1 MAVYRKEKQMLI
13 NCAAYQDGKKLAD
26 LPVAG
31 IRDYVSRPDCF
42 VWVALKDPDALEL
55 ETIQGQFRLHELAVE
70 DARHGHQR
78 PKLEEYGDMLFCVLH
93 VLEMDE
99 AGEIRVGE
107 IDIFVS
113 PNYVVSVRSR
123 SNIGFLN
130 VRERCE
136 HEPHLLRNG
145 AGFVLYA
152 LMDAVVDRYFAI
164 VHRLEGELEMVEDR
178 IFTEAGSARAN
189 IEALYELKRK
199 LVTVNHA
206 TVPLLE
212 AIAHLYGGRVPQV
225 CQHLQEYFRDV
236 YDHLERIVKIT
247 DSVREMLAT
256 AIQVNLA
263 MISLEDSAVS
273 KRLAAY
279 AALFAVPTMIAGI
292 YGMNFQN
299 MPELKSE
306 WGYPVALTAMV
317 VVDVVLYWRFRK
329 TRWL

>member
-1 MAVYRKEKQMLI
+1 MLI
-13 NCAAYQDGKKLAD
+13 NCAAYQDGKKIAD
-26 LPVAG
+26 LPIAG
-31 IRDYVSRPDCF
+31 VRDYTGQADRF
-42 VWVALKDPDALEL
+42 VWVALKDPDANEL
-55 ETIQGQFRLHELAVE
+55 EAIQGQFHLHELAVE

-93 VLEMDE
+93 VLEMNE
-99 AGEIRVGE
+99 LGEIQVGE
-107 IDIFVS
+107 IDIFVG
-113 PNYVVSVRSR
+113 PDYVVSVRSK

-136 HEPHLLRNG
+136 HEPHLLKNG
-145 AGFVLYA
+145 PGFVLYA

-164 VHRLEGELEMVEDR
+164 VHRLEGELEAIEER

-189 IEALYELKRK
+189 IEALYALKRK
-199 LVTVNHA
+199 LVVVNHA
-206 TVPLLE
+206 AVPLLE
-212 AIAHLYGGRVPQV
+212 AIAHLYGGRVPVV
-225 CQHLQEYFRDV
+225 CHHLQEYFRDV

-247 DSVREMLAT
+247 DSVRDMLAT

-263 MISLEDSAVS
+263 MISLDDSAVS

-299 MPELKSE
+299 MPELKSDF
-306 WGYPVALTAMV
+306 GYPIALTAMV
-317 VVDVVLYWRFRK
+317 VLDVVLYWRFRRA
-329 TRWL
+329 RWL

>member
-1 MAVYRKEKQMLI
+1 MLI
-13 NCAAYQDGKKLAD
+13 NCAAYKDGRKLAD
-26 LPVAG
+26 LPVSA
-31 IRDYVSRPDCF
+31 IREYVSHEDTF
-42 VWVALKDPDALEL
+42 VWVALKDADATEL
-55 ETIQGQFRLHELAVE
+55 EAMQGEFHLHELAVE

-78 PKLEEYGDMLFCVLH
+78 PKLEEYGSMLFCVLH

-99 AGEIRVGE
+99 MGEIQVGE
-107 IDIFVS
+107 VDIFVGA
-113 PNYVVSVRSR
+113 NYVLSVRSR
-123 SNIGFLN
+123 SSIGFLN

-136 HEPHLLRNG
+136 NEPHLLKNG

-152 LMDAVVDRYFAI
+152 LMDAVVDRYFGV
-164 VHRLEGELEMVEDR
+164 VHRLEGELEAIEER
-178 IFTEAGSARAN
+178 IFTEAGSARRN
-189 IEALYELKRK
+189 IEALYALKRK

-206 TVPLLE
+206 AVPLLE
-212 AIAHLYGGRVPQV
+212 AIAHLYGGRVPAV
-225 CQHLQEYFRDV
+225 CAKMQEYFRDV

-247 DSVREMLAT
+247 DSVREMLST

-299 MPELKSE
+299 MPELKSPM
-306 WGYPVALTAMV
+306 GYPLAVGAMV
-317 VVDVVLYWRFRK
+317 VLDVVLYWRFKRVQ
-329 TRWL
+329 WL